1 MAPHQVRPRLVRMKI
16 LVWLVVNAL
25 ALGAAVWLFDG
36 ITLTGGS
43 DTDRFVKLVV
53 VGAIFGAITAVV
65 RPVVKFVSLPLII
78 LTLGLMLL
86 VINALMLLLTS
97 AIADSVDL
105 GFHVDGFWT
114 ALFGSIVI
122 SIASMVLA
130 AVLPDGERR

>member
-1 MAPHQVRPRLVRMKI
+1 MKI

>member
-1 MAPHQVRPRLVRMKI
+1 MKI

-25 ALGAAVWLFDG
+25 ALGAAVWLFEG

>member
-1 MAPHQVRPRLVRMKI
+1 MKI
-16 LVWLVVNAL
+16 LVWLAVNTL

-43 DTDRFVKLVV
+43 DTARLVTLVV
-53 VGAIFGAITAVV
+53 VGAIFGLITAFV
-65 RPVVKFVSLPLII
+65 RPVVNLISLPLIV

-86 VINALMLLLTS
+86 VVNALMLMLTS
-97 AIADSVDL
+97 AISGAFDL

-122 SIASMVLA
+122 SLASMILD
-130 AVLPDGERR
+130 AVFPDPARR